1 VRSKS
6 VVSLLVALKGSR
18 SEADTEVM
26 RHTGDA
32 NGSLYPW
39 IAPLVSAILGGI
51 ALATGS
57 YVGGA
62 ILAVSAIAVRW
73 LHQIGIDRGEY
84 PY

>member
-1 VRSKS
+1 
-6 VVSLLVALKGSR
+6 
-18 SEADTEVM
+18 M
-26 RHTGDA
+26 RLGGDA

-39 IAPLVSAILGGI
+39 GAPLVLAIFGGI
-51 ALATGS
+51 AFATGS

-62 ILAVSAIAVRW
+62 ILAVAAIAVRW